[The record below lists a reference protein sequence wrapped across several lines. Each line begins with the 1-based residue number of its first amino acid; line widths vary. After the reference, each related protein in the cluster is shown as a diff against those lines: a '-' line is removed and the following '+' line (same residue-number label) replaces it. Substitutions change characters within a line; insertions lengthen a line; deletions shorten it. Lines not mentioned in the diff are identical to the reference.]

1 MTEVIS
7 DPELEAIVG
16 PVAMR
21 EYTGAAEVTRER
33 CRTFALSLPDL
44 SDDMLRAVCERE
56 ILDSARAIEYRG
68 NYEHLH
74 FRCTA
79 CYDVARARW
88 GAAGHGDRCGGS
100 VYDQAHARIMR
111 EQGYTPSTSGVCDCE
126 LSANDG

>member
-1 MTEVIS
+1 MTLPDV
-7 DPELEAIVG
+7 ELEAVVG

-21 EYTGAAEVTRER
+21 EYEGAPLWSREQ
-33 CRTFALSLPDL
+33 CRAFALSLPAM
-44 SDDMLRAVCERE
+44 SDDELRTTSERE
-56 ILDSARAIEYRG
+56 ILASATMMSRAG
-68 NYEHLH
+68 NYEHIH

-79 CYDVARARW
+79 CYHVARTRW

-100 VYDQAHARIMR
+100 VYDQAHARVMR